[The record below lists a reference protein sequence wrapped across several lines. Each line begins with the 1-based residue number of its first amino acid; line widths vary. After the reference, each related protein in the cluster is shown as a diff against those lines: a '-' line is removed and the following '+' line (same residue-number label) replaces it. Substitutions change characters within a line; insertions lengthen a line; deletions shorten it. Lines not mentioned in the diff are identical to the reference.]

1 MHFDGLGY
9 NQCTFPPQRVWEL
22 ADDCVHQD
30 DRRLVDL
37 QLAQAVHRHYRPDLH
52 RVLEGGGQYKGVLW
66 FQNFEAWFSIGWG
79 GAIRKTSLDWWGK
92 CWKWSKASFQ
102 GGVDKNL
109 LFVPSCFIDTK
120 ISVFFMISKPQRT
133 KRNSR
138 RPWTVSMKKLQRRMK
153 RGSGCIIHPFLTDII
168 CINPIFIKVSTVLNN
183 SQDDIITMWY
193 F

>member
-1 MHFDGLGY
+1 MIIAH
-9 NQCTFPPQRVWEL
+9 PPSQRVWEL

-37 QLAQAVHRHYRPDLH
+37 QLAQAVHRHHRPDLH

-66 FQNFEAWFSIGWG
+66 CQNFETWFSLGWG

-109 LFVPSCFIDTK
+109 LFVPSIVMDTK
-120 ISVFFMISKPQRT
+120 KNCVFLWFPNLKGRKETAEGHEQ
-133 KRNSR
+133 
-138 RPWTVSMKKLQRRMK
+138 
-153 RGSGCIIHPFLTDII
+153 FLWKSCKEEWKED
-168 CINPIFIKVSTVLNN
+168 PVV
-183 SQDDIITMWY
+183 
-193 F
+193 